1 MDTDDLSLFIACSR
15 LKSARRKKRLVKKDF
30 DRKLRALHKKEKI
43 LYQQKRNL
51 PLVPLKEPYRKGWVR
66 SFVVRED
73 VARSKYGDFYQTL
86 LDKIN
91 TFQYDH
97 DKSFR
102 GKKKRKRGNVYLTR
116 AQLLKEFC
124 VYEWESRT
132 CKLTEAEK
140 IHFHATPK
148 WEKHKFVR
156 KYLFNEPWRYIL
168 KIKPNM
174 ITHTQMVDG
183 DLESELQ
190 HIDDYIDGRNL
201 RGKLC
206 HIRGKSAKW
215 RDDCEKEQYKNPLKT
230 KKWQDLM
237 D

>member
-1 MDTDDLSLFIACSR
+1 MDTNDLSLFIACSR
-15 LKSARRKKRLVKKDF
+15 LKSARRRKRLVKTDF
-30 DRKLRALHKKEKI
+30 DRKLRALDKKEKI

-66 SFVVRED
+66 FFVVRED
-73 VARSKYGDFYQTL
+73 VARSKYGQFYQTL

-116 AQLLKEFC
+116 LQLLKEFYA
-124 VYEWESRT
+124 YEWESRT
-132 CKLTEAEK
+132 YKLTEAEK
-140 IHFHATPK
+140 IHFYPNQK
-148 WEKHKFVR
+148 WEKNKFVT
-156 KYLFNEPWRYIL
+156 KYIFNEPWRFVL
-168 KIKPNM
+168 KIKANM
-174 ITHTQMVDG
+174 ITHTKMVDG
-183 DLESELQ
+183 DLESEL
-190 HIDDYIDGRNL
+190 DYIGDYLDGRNL

-215 RDDCEKEQYKNPLKT
+215 RNDKEKEQYKNPLKT
-230 KKWQDLM
+230 KNWQDLM
-237 D
+237 E

>member
-1 MDTDDLSLFIACSR
+1 MDTQDLSLFIACSR

-30 DRKLRALHKKEKI
+30 DRKLRALYKKEKI

-73 VARSKYGDFYQTL
+73 VTRSKYGDFYQTL

-116 AQLLKEFC
+116 VQLLKEFC
-124 VYEWESRT
+124 AYEWESRT

-140 IHFHATPK
+140 IHFHPNQK

-156 KYLFNEPWRYIL
+156 KYIFNEPWRFVL

-174 ITHTQMVDG
+174 ITHTKMVDG
-183 DLESELQ
+183 DLESEL
-190 HIDDYIDGRNL
+190 DYIGDYFDSRDL

-206 HIRGKSAKW
+206 NIRGKFANW
-215 RDDCEKEQYKNPLKT
+215 RNDKEKEQYKNPLKT
-230 KKWQDLM
+230 KNWQDLM